1 MIISVT
7 NLKGGVGKSTLAQN
21 IAVALAQKGYSLC
34 VADTDVE
41 QQTSLKWAGVRSAIE
56 SENTKVVPV
65 YLINPDTISD
75 QILNKLG
82 KKYDLV
88 IIDGTPALT
97 ELTTRIIIMSDL
109 VITPILA
116 SATDVW
122 ALDTFLKRY
131 EEARIT
137 KQAMGGKVEL
147 CVVLNKYN
155 DRVNLDREIGETIK
169 ELGVKLLDAKI
180 STRVAYKEATVQG
193 LGVVEL
199 KDKNANAEMTALVKE
214 VEKSIKQLKKQ
225 KS

>member
-1 MIISVT
+1 MIISIT

-21 IAVALAQKGYSLC
+21 LAVYLAKKGRNLC
-34 VADTDVE
+34 IADTDSE
-41 QQTSLKWAGVRSAIE
+41 QQTSVKWGSVRSGIE
-56 SENTKVVPV
+56 DGIVPEVPV
-65 YLINPDTISD
+65 FLINPDTISD

-137 KQAMGGKVEL
+137 KEAMGGKVEL
-147 CVVLNKYN
+147 YVLLNKYN
-155 DRVNLDREIGETIK
+155 ERTNLDREIGETIG
-169 ELGVKLLDAKI
+169 EMGVNLLATKI

-193 LGVVEL
+193 LGVTEL
-199 KDKNANAEMTALVKE
+199 KDKNAQAEIESLATE
-214 VEKSIKQLKKQ
+214 IEKLL
-225 KS
+225 

>member
-1 MIISVT
+1 M
-7 NLKGGVGKSTLAQN
+7 
-21 IAVALAQKGYSLC
+21 
-34 VADTDVE
+34 
-41 QQTSLKWAGVRSAIE
+41 
-56 SENTKVVPV
+56 PV
-65 YLINPDTISD
+65 FLINPDTISD

-82 KKYDLV
+82 KRFDLV

-122 ALDTFLKRY
+122 ALETFLRRY

-137 KQAMGGKVEL
+137 KESMGGKVEL
-147 CVVLNKYN
+147 YVLLNKYN
-155 DRVNLDREIGETIK
+155 ERTNLDREIGEAIG
-169 ELGVKLLDAKI
+169 EMGVNVLRTKI

-199 KDKNANAEMTALVKE
+199 RDKNALAEIESLATE
-214 VEKSIKQLKKQ
+214 IEKLL
-225 KS
+225 

>member
-21 IAVALAQKGYSLC
+21 LAVFLARKGRNLC
-34 VADTDVE
+34 IADTDVE
-41 QQTSLKWAGVRSAIE
+41 QQTSVKWGSVRSGIE
-56 SENTKVVPV
+56 DVTVPEIPV
-65 YLINPDTISD
+65 FLINPDTISD

-97 ELTTRIIIMSDL
+97 ELTTRIIIMSDV

-122 ALDTFLKRY
+122 ALETFLKRY

-137 KQAMGGKVEL
+137 KEAMGGKVEL
-147 CVVLNKYN
+147 FVLLNKYN
-155 DRVNLDREIGETIK
+155 ERTNLDREIGEAIG
-169 ELGVKLLDAKI
+169 EMGVNILSSKI

-193 LGVVEL
+193 LGIMEL
-199 KDKNANAEMTALVKE
+199 KDKNAQLEIESLATEI
-214 VEKSIKQLKKQ
+214 EKLL
-225 KS
+225 

>member
-21 IAVALAQKGYSLC
+21 LAVYLAKKGRKLC
-34 VADTDVE
+34 IADTDVE
-41 QQTSLKWAGVRSAIE
+41 QQTSVKWGSVRTGIE
-56 SENTKVVPV
+56 EEEIPEIPV
-65 YLINPDTISD
+65 FLINPDTISD

-82 KKYDLV
+82 KKFDLV

-122 ALDTFLKRY
+122 ALETFLRRY

-137 KQAMGGKVEL
+137 KEAMGGKVEL
-147 CVVLNKYN
+147 YVLLNKYS
-155 DRVNLDREIGETIK
+155 DRTNLDREIGEAIS
-169 ELGVKLLDAKI
+169 EMGVNLLKTRI

-193 LGVVEL
+193 LGIMEL
-199 KDKNANAEMTALVKE
+199 KDKNAQAEIKSLATE
-214 VEKSIKQLKKQ
+214 IEKLL
-225 KS
+225 

>member
-1 MIISVT
+1 MIISIT

-21 IAVALAQKGYSLC
+21 LAVYLAKKGRNLC
-34 VADTDVE
+34 IADTDSE
-41 QQTSLKWAGVRSAIE
+41 QQTSVKWGSVRSGIE
-56 SENTKVVPV
+56 DGSVPEVPV
-65 YLINPDTISD
+65 FLINPDTISD

-137 KQAMGGKVEL
+137 KEAMGGKVEL
-147 CVVLNKYN
+147 YVLLNKYN
-155 DRVNLDREIGETIK
+155 ERTNLDREIGETIG
-169 ELGVKLLDAKI
+169 EMGVNLLATKI

-193 LGVVEL
+193 LGVTEL
-199 KDKNANAEMTALVKE
+199 KDKNAQAEIESLATE
-214 VEKSIKQLKKQ
+214 IEKLL
-225 KS
+225 

>member
-1 MIISVT
+1 MIVSIT

-21 IAVALAQKGYSLC
+21 LAVYLAKKGRNLC
-34 VADTDVE
+34 IADTDVE
-41 QQTSLKWAGVRSAIE
+41 QQTSVKWASVRSAIKDE
-56 SENTKVVPV
+56 DVPEVPV

-75 QILNKLG
+75 QILNKLS

-109 VITPILA
+109 VVTPILA

-137 KQAMGGKVEL
+137 KQAMGGRVEL
-147 CVVLNKYN
+147 YVLINKYN
-155 DRVNLDREIGETIK
+155 ERINLDKEIGETIGDMSIN
-169 ELGVKLLDAKI
+169 LFNTKLSA
-180 STRVAYKEATVQG
+180 RVAYKEATVQG
-193 LGVVEL
+193 LGVTEL
-199 KDKNANAEMTALVKE
+199 RDKNAQAEIEAIAAEIERL
-214 VEKSIKQLKKQ
+214 L
-225 KS
+225 

>member
-1 MIISVT
+1 MIISIT

-21 IAVALAQKGYSLC
+21 LAVHLSKKGRKLC
-34 VADTDVE
+34 IADTDVE
-41 QQTSLKWAGVRSAIE
+41 QQTSVKWGSVRSGIE
-56 SENTKVVPV
+56 DGSVPEVPV

-122 ALDTFLKRY
+122 ALETFLKRY

-137 KQAMGGKVEL
+137 KEAMGGKVEL
-147 CVVLNKYN
+147 YVLLNKYN
-155 DRVNLDREIGETIK
+155 ERTNLDREIGEAIGDM
-169 ELGVKLLDAKI
+169 GVNLLATKI

-193 LGVVEL
+193 LGVTEL
-199 KDKNANAEMTALVKE
+199 RDKNAQAEIHSLATE
-214 VEKSIKQLKKQ
+214 IEKLL
-225 KS
+225 

>member
-1 MIISVT
+1 MIISIT

-21 IAVALAQKGYSLC
+21 LAVHLSKKGLKLC
-34 VADTDVE
+34 IADTDVE
-41 QQTSLKWAGVRSAIE
+41 QQTSVKWGSVRSGIE
-56 SENTKVVPV
+56 DGSVPEVPV

-122 ALDTFLKRY
+122 ALETFLKRY

-137 KQAMGGKVEL
+137 KEAMGGKVEL
-147 CVVLNKYN
+147 YVLLNKYN
-155 DRVNLDREIGETIK
+155 ERTNLDREIGEAIGDM
-169 ELGVKLLDAKI
+169 GVNLLATKI

-193 LGVVEL
+193 LGVTEL
-199 KDKNANAEMTALVKE
+199 RDKNAQAEIHSLATE
-214 VEKSIKQLKKQ
+214 IEKLL
-225 KS
+225 

>member
-21 IAVALAQKGYSLC
+21 LAVFLARKGRNLC
-34 VADTDVE
+34 IADTDLE
-41 QQTSLKWAGVRSAIE
+41 QQTSVKWGSVRSGIE
-56 SENTKVVPV
+56 DGSVPEIPV
-65 YLINPDTISD
+65 FLINPDTISD

-97 ELTTRIIIMSDL
+97 ELTTRIIIMSDV

-122 ALDTFLKRY
+122 ALETFLKRY

-137 KQAMGGKVEL
+137 KEAMGGKVEL
-147 CVVLNKYN
+147 YVLLNKYN
-155 DRVNLDREIGETIK
+155 ERTNLDREIGEAIG
-169 ELGVKLLDAKI
+169 EMGVNLLSTKI

-193 LGVVEL
+193 LGIMEL
-199 KDKNANAEMTALVKE
+199 KDKNAQLEIESLATEI
-214 VEKSIKQLKKQ
+214 EKLL
-225 KS
+225 

>member
-1 MIISVT
+1 MIISIT

-21 IAVALAQKGYSLC
+21 LAVYLAKKGRSLC
-34 VADTDVE
+34 IADTDVE
-41 QQTSLKWAGVRSAIE
+41 QQTSVKWGSVRSRIE
-56 SENTKVVPV
+56 DESVPEIPV
-65 YLINPDTISD
+65 FLINPDTISD

-122 ALDTFLKRY
+122 ALETFLKRY

-137 KQAMGGKVEL
+137 KEAMGGKVEL
-147 CVVLNKYN
+147 YVLLNKYN
-155 DRVNLDREIGETIK
+155 ERTNLDREIGEAIGEMDVNLMST
-169 ELGVKLLDAKI
+169 KI

-193 LGVVEL
+193 LGIMEL
-199 KDKNANAEMTALVKE
+199 KDKNAQAEIEALASE
-214 VEKSIKQLKKQ
+214 IEKLL
-225 KS
+225 

>member
-21 IAVALAQKGYSLC
+21 LAVYLVKRGRNLC
-34 VADTDVE
+34 IADTDVE
-41 QQTSLKWAGVRSAIE
+41 QQTSVKWGSVRSGIE
-56 SENTKVVPV
+56 DTSVPEIPV
-65 YLINPDTISD
+65 FLINPDTISD

-122 ALDTFLKRY
+122 ALETFLRRY

-137 KQAMGGKVEL
+137 KEAMGGKVEL
-147 CVVLNKYN
+147 YVLLNKYN
-155 DRVNLDREIGETIK
+155 ERTNLDREIGEAIG
-169 ELGVKLLDAKI
+169 EMGVNLLKTRI

-193 LGVVEL
+193 LGIMEL
-199 KDKNANAEMTALVKE
+199 KDKNAQAEIKALATE
-214 VEKSIKQLKKQ
+214 IEKLL
-225 KS
+225 

>member
-1 MIISVT
+1 MIISIT

-21 IAVALAQKGYSLC
+21 LAVYLAKKGRSLC
-34 VADTDVE
+34 IADTDVE
-41 QQTSLKWAGVRSAIE
+41 QQTSVKWGSVRLGVEGGSVPE
-56 SENTKVVPV
+56 VPV

-109 VITPILA
+109 VVTPILA

-122 ALDTFLKRY
+122 ALETFLRRY

-137 KQAMGGKVEL
+137 KEAMGGKVEL
-147 CVVLNKYN
+147 YVVLNKYSE
-155 DRVNLDREIGETIK
+155 RINLDREIGETIG
-169 ELGVKLLDAKI
+169 EMGVNLLATRI

-193 LGVVEL
+193 LGVTEL
-199 KDKNANAEMTALVKE
+199 KDKSAQAEIVALANEI
-214 VEKSIKQLKKQ
+214 EKLL
-225 KS
+225 

>member
-1 MIISVT
+1 MIISIT

-21 IAVALAQKGYSLC
+21 LAVYLAKKGRNLC
-34 VADTDVE
+34 IADTDSE
-41 QQTSLKWAGVRSAIE
+41 QQTSVKWGSVRSGIRDSSVPE
-56 SENTKVVPV
+56 VPV
-65 YLINPDTISD
+65 FLINPDTISD
-75 QILNKLG
+75 HILNKLG

-137 KQAMGGKVEL
+137 KEAMGGKVEL
-147 CVVLNKYN
+147 YVLLNKYN
-155 DRVNLDREIGETIK
+155 ERTNLDREIGETIG
-169 ELGVKLLDAKI
+169 EMGVNLLATKI

-193 LGVVEL
+193 LGVTEL
-199 KDKNANAEMTALVKE
+199 RDKNAQAEIQSLATE
-214 VEKSIKQLKKQ
+214 IEKLL
-225 KS
+225 

>member
-1 MIISVT
+1 
-7 NLKGGVGKSTLAQN
+7 
-21 IAVALAQKGYSLC
+21 
-34 VADTDVE
+34 VE
-41 QQTSLKWAGVRSAIE
+41 QQTSVKWGSVRSGIE
-56 SENTKVVPV
+56 DGSVPEVPV

-109 VITPILA
+109 VVTPILA

-137 KQAMGGKVEL
+137 KEAMGGKVEL
-147 CVVLNKYN
+147 YVLLNKYN
-155 DRVNLDREIGETIK
+155 ERTNLDREIGETIADM
-169 ELGVKLLDAKI
+169 GVNLLNTRI

-193 LGVVEL
+193 LGVMEL
-199 KDKNANAEMTALVKE
+199 RDKNAQAEIESLATE
-214 VEKSIKQLKKQ
+214 IEKLL
-225 KS
+225 

>member
-1 MIISVT
+1 MIVSIT

-21 IAVALAQKGYSLC
+21 LAVYLAKKGRKLC
-34 VADTDVE
+34 IADTDVE
-41 QQTSLKWAGVRSAIE
+41 QQTSVKWGSVRSGNEEGGAPE
-56 SENTKVVPV
+56 VPV
-65 YLINPDTISD
+65 FLINPDTISD

-82 KKYDLV
+82 KRFDLV

-97 ELTTRIIIMSDL
+97 ELTTRIIIMSDV

-137 KQAMGGKVEL
+137 KHAMGGKVEL
-147 CVVLNKYN
+147 YVLLNKYN
-155 DRVNLDREIGETIK
+155 ERTNLDREIGETIG
-169 ELGVKLLDAKI
+169 EMGVNLLATKI

-193 LGVVEL
+193 LGVMEL
-199 KDKNANAEMTALVKE
+199 RDKNAQAEIESLATE
-214 VEKSIKQLKKQ
+214 IEKLL
-225 KS
+225 

>member
-1 MIISVT
+1 MIISIT

-21 IAVALAQKGYSLC
+21 LAVYLASKGRSLC
-34 VADTDVE
+34 IADTDLE
-41 QQTSLKWAGVRSAIE
+41 QQTSVKWGSVRSGIGEE
-56 SENTKVVPV
+56 SMSKVPV

-109 VITPILA
+109 VVTPILA

-147 CVVLNKYN
+147 YVLLNKYN
-155 DRVNLDREIGETIK
+155 ERINLDREIGETIGDMNVN
-169 ELGVKLLDAKI
+169 LFDTKL
-180 STRVAYKEATVQG
+180 STRVVYKEATVQG
-193 LGVVEL
+193 LGVTEL
-199 KDKNANAEMTALVKE
+199 RDKNAQAEIEALASE
-214 VEKSIKQLKKQ
+214 IEKLL
-225 KS
+225 

>member
-1 MIISVT
+1 MIVSIT

-21 IAVALAQKGYSLC
+21 LAVYLASKGRSLC
-34 VADTDVE
+34 IADTDLE
-41 QQTSLKWAGVRSAIE
+41 QQTSVKWGSVRSGIGEE
-56 SENTKVVPV
+56 SMSQVPV

-109 VITPILA
+109 VVTPILA

-147 CVVLNKYN
+147 YVLLNKYN
-155 DRVNLDREIGETIK
+155 ERINLDREIGETIGDMDVN
-169 ELGVKLLDAKI
+169 LFDTKL

-193 LGVVEL
+193 LGVTEL
-199 KDKNANAEMTALVKE
+199 RDKNAQAEIEALASE
-214 VEKSIKQLKKQ
+214 IEKLL
-225 KS
+225 

>member
-1 MIISVT
+1 MIVSIT

-21 IAVALAQKGYSLC
+21 LAVYLAKKGRNLC
-34 VADTDVE
+34 IADTDAE
-41 QQTSLKWAGVRSAIE
+41 QQTSIKWGSVRSGIAEGIVPE
-56 SENTKVVPV
+56 VPV

-109 VITPILA
+109 VVTPILA

-122 ALDTFLKRY
+122 ALETFLKRY

-137 KQAMGGKVEL
+137 KEAMGGKVEL
-147 CVVLNKYN
+147 YVMLNKYN
-155 DRVNLDREIGETIK
+155 ERTNLDREIGEAIG
-169 ELGVKLLDAKI
+169 EMGVNLLKTRI

-193 LGVVEL
+193 LGVTEL
-199 KDKNANAEMTALVKE
+199 KDKNAQAEIVSLAIE
-214 VEKSIKQLKKQ
+214 IEKLL
-225 KS
+225 

>member
-21 IAVALAQKGYSLC
+21 LAVYLARKGRNLC
-34 VADTDVE
+34 IADTDVE
-41 QQTSLKWAGVRSAIE
+41 QQTSVKWGSVRSGIE
-56 SENTKVVPV
+56 DGTVPEIPV
-65 YLINPDTISD
+65 FLINPDTISD

-97 ELTTRIIIMSDL
+97 ELTTRIIIMSDV

-122 ALDTFLKRY
+122 ALETFLRRY

-137 KQAMGGKVEL
+137 KEAMGGKVEL
-147 CVVLNKYN
+147 YVLLNKYN
-155 DRVNLDREIGETIK
+155 ERTNLDREIGEAIG
-169 ELGVKLLDAKI
+169 EMDVNLLATKI

-193 LGVVEL
+193 LGVMEL
-199 KDKNANAEMTALVKE
+199 RDKNAQMEIESLATEI
-214 VEKSIKQLKKQ
+214 EKLL
-225 KS
+225 

>member
-1 MIISVT
+1 MIVSIT

-21 IAVALAQKGYSLC
+21 LAVYLAKKGRNLC
-34 VADTDVE
+34 IADTDVE
-41 QQTSLKWAGVRSAIE
+41 QQTSVKWGSVRSGIE
-56 SENTKVVPV
+56 EGSVPEVPV

-109 VITPILA
+109 VVTPILA

-122 ALDTFLKRY
+122 ALETFLRRY

-137 KQAMGGKVEL
+137 KEAMGGKVEL
-147 CVVLNKYN
+147 YVVLNKYN
-155 DRVNLDREIGETIK
+155 ERINLDREIGEAIG
-169 ELGVKLLDAKI
+169 EMGVNLLRTKLSA
-180 STRVAYKEATVQG
+180 RVAYKEATVQG
-193 LGVVEL
+193 LGVTEL
-199 KDKNANAEMTALVKE
+199 RDKNAQAEIESLANE
-214 VEKSIKQLKKQ
+214 IEKLL
-225 KS
+225 

>member
-21 IAVALAQKGYSLC
+21 LAVYLAKKGRKLC
-34 VADTDVE
+34 IADTDVE
-41 QQTSLKWAGVRSAIE
+41 QQTSVKWGSVRSGIE
-56 SENTKVVPV
+56 DASVPEIPV
-65 YLINPDTISD
+65 FLINPDTISD

-122 ALDTFLKRY
+122 ALETFLRRY

-137 KQAMGGKVEL
+137 KEAMGGKVEL
-147 CVVLNKYN
+147 YVLLNKYS
-155 DRVNLDREIGETIK
+155 DRTNLDREIGEAIG
-169 ELGVKLLDAKI
+169 EMGVNLLKTRI

-193 LGVVEL
+193 LGIVEL
-199 KDKNANAEMTALVKE
+199 KDKNAQAEIKALATE
-214 VEKSIKQLKKQ
+214 IEKLL
-225 KS
+225 

>member
-1 MIISVT
+1 M
-7 NLKGGVGKSTLAQN
+7 AQN
-21 IAVALAQKGYSLC
+21 LAVYLAKKGRNLC
-34 VADTDVE
+34 IADTDVE
-41 QQTSLKWAGVRSAIE
+41 QQTSVKWGSVRSAIE
-56 SENTKVVPV
+56 DGSVPPVPV

-75 QILNKLG
+75 QILNKLS

-109 VITPILA
+109 VVTPILA

-147 CVVLNKYN
+147 YVLLNKYN
-155 DRVNLDREIGETIK
+155 ERINLDREIGETIGDMSVN
-169 ELGVKLLDAKI
+169 LFDTKLSA
-180 STRVAYKEATVQG
+180 RVAYKEATVQG
-193 LGVVEL
+193 LGVTEL
-199 KDKNANAEMTALVKE
+199 RDKNAQAEIEAIAAEIENL
-214 VEKSIKQLKKQ
+214 L
-225 KS
+225 

>member
-21 IAVALAQKGYSLC
+21 LAVMLAKKGYSLC
-34 VADTDVE
+34 LADTDVE
-41 QQTSLKWAGVRSAIE
+41 QQTSMKWSGVRSSIE
-56 SENTKVVPV
+56 ASSVPEVPV
-65 YLINPDTISD
+65 FLINPDTISD

-109 VITPILA
+109 VLTPILA

-131 EEARIT
+131 TEAQIT
-137 KQAMGGKVEL
+137 KQAMGGTVEL

-169 ELGVKLLDAKI
+169 EMGVKLFDTKV
-180 STRVAYKEATVQG
+180 SSRVAYKEATVQG
-193 LGVVEL
+193 LGVAEL
-199 KDKNANAEMTALVKE
+199 KDKSAKAEMEALTKE
-214 VEKSIKQLKKQ
+214 IEKTIKKLA
-225 KS
+225 KSKG

>member
-1 MIISVT
+1 MIVSIT

-21 IAVALAQKGYSLC
+21 LAVYLAKKGRNLC
-34 VADTDVE
+34 IADTDVE
-41 QQTSLKWAGVRSAIE
+41 QQTSVKWGSVRSAIE
-56 SENTKVVPV
+56 DGSVPPVPV

-75 QILNKLG
+75 QILNKLS

-109 VITPILA
+109 VVTPILA

-147 CVVLNKYN
+147 YVLLNKYN
-155 DRVNLDREIGETIK
+155 ERINLDREIGETIGDMSVN
-169 ELGVKLLDAKI
+169 LFDTKLSA
-180 STRVAYKEATVQG
+180 RVAYKEATVQG
-193 LGVVEL
+193 LGVTEL
-199 KDKNANAEMTALVKE
+199 RDKNAQAEIEAIAAEIENL
-214 VEKSIKQLKKQ
+214 L
-225 KS
+225 

>member
-1 MIISVT
+1 MIISIT

-21 IAVALAQKGYSLC
+21 LAVYLAKKGRSLC
-34 VADTDVE
+34 IADTDVE
-41 QQTSLKWAGVRSAIE
+41 QQTSVKWGSVRSGIAE
-56 SENTKVVPV
+56 GSVPGVPV

-109 VITPILA
+109 VVTPILA

-122 ALDTFLKRY
+122 ALETFLRRY

-137 KQAMGGKVEL
+137 KEAMGGKVEL
-147 CVVLNKYN
+147 YVLLNKYN
-155 DRVNLDREIGETIK
+155 ERTNLDREIGEAIG
-169 ELGVKLLDAKI
+169 EMGVNLLATKI

-193 LGVVEL
+193 LGVTEL
-199 KDKNANAEMTALVKE
+199 KDKSAQAEIVTLANEI
-214 VEKSIKQLKKQ
+214 EKLL
-225 KS
+225 

>member
-21 IAVALAQKGYSLC
+21 LAVNLAKKGRKIC
-34 VADTDVE
+34 IADTDVE
-41 QQTSLKWAGVRSAIE
+41 QQTSVKWSTVRSQNEVEGIPE
-56 SENTKVVPV
+56 IPV
-65 YLINPDTISD
+65 FLINPDTISD

-97 ELTTRIIIMSDL
+97 ELTTRIIIMSDI

-131 EEARIT
+131 EEARII
-137 KQAMGGKVEL
+137 KEAMGGKVEL
-147 CVVLNKYN
+147 FVLLNKYN
-155 DRVNLDREIGETIK
+155 ERTNLDREIGETIG
-169 ELGVKLLDAKI
+169 EMGVNLLMTKI
-180 STRVAYKEATVQG
+180 SARVAYKEATVQG
-193 LGVVEL
+193 LGVSEL
-199 KDKNANAEMTALVKE
+199 RDKNAQAEIESFA
-214 VEKSIKQLKKQ
+214 VEIEKML
-225 KS
+225 